1 MKNTANCF
9 FNADLGSL
17 KQNLTVFV
25 SFNVC
30 KHELLVFLAMSKL
43 FASPGSKFKL
53 EFFTL

>member
-25 SFNVC
+25 SFNVNMN
-30 KHELLVFLAMSKL
+30 LTYVNMNFLFS
-43 FASPGSKFKL
+43 
-53 EFFTL
+53 